1 MNKRKRNQSEH
12 ISMNSL
18 VLIPEEVQAD
28 NCACRVGFRRIRLR
42 PVFSMLVLAI
52 VLQLWLVPALGN
64 VMAYA
69 STSRE
74 RDPIPTLKLKK
85 LTEFAWPDGASYLE
99 GGCALPQ
106 GYLISFL
113 SSTAGKPN
121 PLLLLNTASI
131 PWSAAKTSSAM
142 LSHSNDMCY
151 IPQDKTVDQ
160 KYGEIFVTPMDR
172 REIVVLRE
180 DTLGA
185 VRTITTP
192 QNYHAIGYDP
202 VTDQFAAV
210 YETAPGVGRH
220 LTCDILDGRELMGGT
235 CVQPIRSFSVDM
247 NLTYQGLAVHDSL
260 IYYTGWERGGVNS
273 VYQPVHDNNFEKH
286 DNVIYVYDFFGQ
298 PVRKMLVTLQ
308 EGYEKH
314 EIETLSFIQNRMIL
328 QFNTTLENGTPGVGT
343 NRKRITLYEVTG
355 EGMTP
360 AQEEAA
366 KKAEAERK
374 AAEEKAAREKK
385 EREEKEAAQKK
396 ADEKQKAKLAAK
408 RPAVKVTARKKS
420 LKLSW
425 KKVKNGTPPV
435 NGYEVQI
442 CRKKNFR
449 GKSLKIIRTSGLR
462 YTVKK
467 LKRRTT
473 YYVRVR
479 ARQIIGGK
487 TCYSAWSKR
496 KKVRTK

>member
-1 MNKRKRNQSEH
+1 MNRT
-12 ISMNSL
+12 
-18 VLIPEEVQAD
+18 VLLPEQIPAD
-28 NCACRVGFRRIRLR
+28 SCGRRVVFCRATLR
-42 PVFSMLVLAI
+42 PVLTVLAL
-52 VLQLWLVPALGN
+52 VAALQLWLLPALGN
-64 VMAYA
+64 STTYA
-69 STSRE
+69 SASRE

-85 LTEFAWPDGASYLE
+85 LTEFAWPSGGSYLE

-106 GYLISFL
+106 GYLVSFL
-113 SSTAGKPN
+113 SRTAGKPN
-121 PLLLLNTASI
+121 PLLLLNTTSI
-131 PWSAAKTSSAM
+131 PWPVARTSSAM

-151 IPQDKTVDQ
+151 IPQEKTVEQ

-180 DTLGA
+180 DTLGVA
-185 VRTITTP
+185 RTISTP
-192 QNYHAIGYDP
+192 QNYHAIGYDS

-210 YETAPGVGRH
+210 YETVPGVGRH
-220 LTCDILDGRELMGGT
+220 LICDILDGRELMGGT

-260 IYYTGWERGGVNS
+260 IYYTGWDRGGVNS

-286 DNVIYVYDFFGQ
+286 DNVIYVYDFSGKL
-298 PVRKMLVTLQ
+298 VRKMLVTLQ
-308 EGYEKH
+308 EGYEKL
-314 EIETLSFIQNRMIL
+314 ELETVSFIQNRMIL
-328 QFNTTLENGTPGVGT
+328 QFNATLEQGTQAVGT
-343 NRKRITLYEVTG
+343 DLRRIVLYEVTG
-355 EGMTP
+355 EGVT
-360 AQEEAA
+360 AAEDLAA
-366 KKAEAERK
+366 KQKAAAEKAAAEKAAAEKK

-385 EREEKEAAQKK
+385 EREEREAAQRK
-396 ADEKQKAKLAAK
+396 AAAKQKAKLAAK
-408 RPAVKVTARKKS
+408 KPTVKVTARKKKS
-420 LKLSW
+420 LKFSW

-435 NGYEVQI
+435 TGYEVQI

-449 GKSLKIIRTSGLR
+449 GKSLKTIKTTGLR
-462 YTVKK
+462 CTVKK

-479 ARQIIGGK
+479 ACQVIGGK

>member
-1 MNKRKRNQSEH
+1 MNN
-12 ISMNSL
+12 L

-28 NCACRVGFRRIRLR
+28 SRVCRVVFRRALLR
-42 PVFSMLVLAI
+42 PAFSMLVLAI

-64 VMAYA
+64 VTAHA

-85 LTEFAWPDGASYLE
+85 LTEFVWPDGASYLE

-106 GYLISFL
+106 GYLVSFL
-113 SSTAGKPN
+113 SNPPGNPN
-121 PLLLLNTASI
+121 PLLLLNTTSI
-131 PWSAAKTSSAM
+131 PWSVAKTSSAM

-160 KYGEIFVTPMDR
+160 KNGEIFVTPMNRCKIIVLNGDTFEVV
-172 REIVVLRE
+172 RE
-180 DTLGA
+180 
-185 VRTITTP
+185 ITTP

-202 VTDQFAAV
+202 VTDQFATV
-210 YETAPGVGRH
+210 YATDTKPGRH
-220 LTCDILDGRELMGGT
+220 LICDILDGRELMGGT
-235 CVQPIRSFSVDM
+235 CTQPIRSFSVDM
-247 NLTYQGLAVHDSL
+247 NLTYQGLAVHNSM
-260 IYYTGWERGGVNS
+260 IYYTGWERGDVKEP
-273 VYQPVHDNNFEKH
+273 YQPVHDNNFEEH

-328 QFNTTLENGTPGVGT
+328 QFNTTLENGTPGAGT
-343 NRKRITLYEVTG
+343 DRKRITLYEVTG
-355 EGMTP
+355 EGVT
-360 AQEEAA
+360 AAEDLAA
-366 KKAEAERK
+366 KQKAAAEKK
-374 AAEEKAAREKK
+374 AAEERAAREKK
-385 EREEKEAAQKK
+385 EREAREAAERK
-396 ADEKQKAKLAAK
+396 AIAKQKAKLAAK
-408 RPAVKVTARKKS
+408 KPAVKVTARKKKS
-420 LKLSW
+420 LKFSW

-435 NGYEVQI
+435 TGYEVQI

-449 GKSLKIIRTSGLR
+449 GKSLKTIRTSGLR
-462 YTVKK
+462 CTVKK

-487 TCYSAWSKR
+487 TCYSAWSVR